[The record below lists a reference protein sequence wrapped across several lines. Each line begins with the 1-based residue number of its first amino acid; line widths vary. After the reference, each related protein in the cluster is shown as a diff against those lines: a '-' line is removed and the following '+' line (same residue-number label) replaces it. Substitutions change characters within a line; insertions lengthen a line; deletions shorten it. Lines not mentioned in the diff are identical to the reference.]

1 MLGTTYYHQTI
12 RKYVAV
18 FGTLFNDINVVRRD
32 ASDVIK
38 EQIKVPIAYSP
49 RDRWILRLRRA
60 RGVSG
65 TDEAVAM
72 SLPRMGFDL
81 TAITYD
87 GTRKLNTMGQV
98 YSANTAAGTSTLMKQ
113 YNPVPYNFDFSLY
126 SMVSNAEDGAQIFEQ
141 IVPFFTP
148 EFTVTVN
155 LIPSMNIAPDVTMV
169 LGGVQIEDNYQGDF
183 QTTREIIWTLNF
195 TMKGYVYPD
204 VKTGSVVKT
213 VIVNLR
219 MPGDVDSDV
228 PEPEYII
235 LEDSTTFSTNYL
247 LLNADAGSPNATGT
261 MKVLNESS
269 SEAVGA
275 AGIKSRYT
283 VTPGPSDATANDDFG
298 FTETMEYFNDNIDND
313 PVTGLDVTL

>member
-32 ASDVIK
+32 ADDVIK

-60 RGVSG
+60 RGISG

-72 SLPRMGFDL
+72 SLPRMGFDI

-98 YSANTAAGTSTLMKQ
+98 YAANTAAGTSTLMKQ

-155 LIPSMNIAPDVTMV
+155 LIPSMNIAPDVT
-169 LGGVQIEDNYQGDF
+169 IEDNYEGDF
-183 QTTREIIWTLNF
+183 QATREIIWTLTF
-195 TMKGYVYPD
+195 TMKGYIYPD
-204 VKTGSVVKT
+204 VKTGSVVKK

-219 MPGDVDSDV
+219 MPGDSET
-228 PEPEYII
+228 PEPEYMI
-235 LEDSTTFSTNYL
+235 LEDSTTFTTNYL
-247 LLNADAGSPNATGT
+247 LLDADAGSPNATGT

-269 SEAVGA
+269 SEAVGS

-298 FTETMEYFNDNIDND
+298 FTETTEFFNDNIDND

>member
-81 TAITYD
+81 TGITYD
-87 GTRKLNTMGQV
+87 GTRKLNTLGQV

-169 LGGVQIEDNYQGDF
+169 LGGVTIEDNYQGDF
-183 QTTREIIWTLNF
+183 QSTREIIWTLNF

-219 MPGDVDSDV
+219 MPGDSEVS
-228 PEPEYII
+228 EPEYII
-235 LEDSTTFSTNYL
+235 TEDSTTFTTNYL
-247 LLNADAGSPNATGT
+247 ILDADAGSPDATGT
-261 MKVLNESS
+261 MRILNESS

-283 VTPGPSDATANDDFG
+283 VTPGPTDATANDDFG
-298 FTETMEYFNDNIDND
+298 FTETTEYFNDNIDND

>member
-72 SLPRMGFDL
+72 TLPRMGFDL

-87 GTRKLNTMGQV
+87 GTRKLNTLGQV

-169 LGGVQIEDNYQGDF
+169 LNGVTIEDNYEGDF
-183 QTTREIIWTLNF
+183 QTTREIVWTLTF

-219 MPGDVDSDV
+219 MPGDSEI
-228 PEPEYII
+228 PPAEYII
-235 LEDSTTFSTNYL
+235 LEDSTTLTTNYL

-269 SEAVGA
+269 SAAVGA

-283 VTPGPSDATANDDFG
+283 VTPGPGDATANDDFG
-298 FTETMEYFNDNIDND
+298 FTETMEFFNDNIDND